1 LRKSPRERRWSRH
14 FVKPSTKSCPAYDE
28 KLVWDWCNTTAHG
41 ATAGGMRVEYKKPLV
56 WPREGS
62 YATRPGAG
70 VTGKPSRNEISYI
83 QANLGGF
90 RGRSARWAPDP
101 VRDPDQGLRL
111 SATGVFAGPGEPA
124 DCHRFR
130 ALKVPPGTPP
140 RNEAGAAARRGSFYI
155 KLLPWTGQWL
165 VFEWVRG
172 RIDAVAHGARPLAV
186 RA

>member
-1 LRKSPRERRWSRH
+1 MSPFAWRDLQLFSKRRALQLGPRRGALRKNFKSVNCSSRVGWNFDCPPGELCDQTRGGSH
-14 FVKPSTKSCPAYDE
+14 WQTKSE
-28 KLVWDWCNTTAHG
+28 RNKLYSGQSWRLSRPKCALG
-41 ATAGGMRVEYKKPLV
+41 P
-56 WPREGS
+56 
-62 YATRPGAG
+62 RPGA
-70 VTGKPSRNEISYI
+70 R
-83 QANLGGF
+83 
-90 RGRSARWAPDP
+90 
-101 VRDPDQGLRL
+101 PDQGLRL

-140 RNEAGAAARRGSFYI
+140 RNEAGAAARRGSFYT
-155 KLLPWTGQWL
+155 KPLPLTGQWL